1 MKTTKTFLLS
11 VVFLTATTSIFSQ
24 TAEEW
29 KKFGNMEL
37 DSTNYNKAIGF
48 YQKAIEVDSNYFDA
62 YHNLGLAYFQLADF
76 NKSIEF
82 YSKAI
87 LKNDTAVD
95 TYFSLGSVYAE
106 KQDFDNAIKQFKR
119 GINLRPN
126 SPQETFYLGFLYQ
139 EKGSYFYADLYAK
152 KAAQL
157 GDSTAQQFFADSD
170 MSWEDNFLKP
180 DYEQIKSNIKNKQS
194 ELYYSKLWDRY
205 QQGDSTL
212 TIDEARHIY
221 YGYIFNKDYS
231 SVLRAWNTK
240 EIFAILDKEQPT
252 QKEWEQAV
260 SLLNTALQV
269 EPFNC
274 RYLHYQSIA
283 YDALKRKKESIQNDN
298 KIQCIV
304 NALTSTGDAFTK
316 ETAIHVIAV
325 PTEYDYLFLN
335 NLPIGSQALINGG
348 FDVLYLG
355 ENELGIEEMWFDV
368 NQSLNNMFKK

>member
-1 MKTTKTFLLS
+1 M
-11 VVFLTATTSIFSQ
+11 
-24 TAEEW
+24 
-29 KKFGNMEL
+29 
-37 DSTNYNKAIGF
+37 
-48 YQKAIEVDSNYFDA
+48 
-62 YHNLGLAYFQLADF
+62 
-76 NKSIEF
+76 
-82 YSKAI
+82 
-87 LKNDTAVD
+87 
-95 TYFSLGSVYAE
+95 
-106 KQDFDNAIKQFKR
+106 
-119 GINLRPN
+119 
-126 SPQETFYLGFLYQ
+126 
-139 EKGSYFYADLYAK
+139 
-152 KAAQL
+152 

-231 SVLRAWNTK
+231 SVLRAW
-240 EIFAILDKEQPT
+240 D
-252 QKEWEQAV
+252 
-260 SLLNTALQV
+260 
-269 EPFNC
+269 
-274 RYLHYQSIA
+274 
-283 YDALKRKKESIQNDN
+283 
-298 KIQCIV
+298 
-304 NALTSTGDAFTK
+304 TK